1 MSSFLVCGKRWK
13 RLLWRA
19 AKARFHTEIT
29 ARPLAATKREHG
41 VPPLTG

>member
-1 MSSFLVCGKRWK
+1 MAEYK
-13 RLLWRA
+13 LLLNGIA
-19 AKARFHTEIT
+19 AFVVEIT